1 MEKSSLE
8 PSILVDMKQ
17 VRIKFVSD
25 AIARKLWKQ
34 YFAKVDGV
42 IFLVDA
48 EDKERFPEAKKELS
62 VCGFE
67 VFGVVGIACSRGIGQ
82 CALRCPGKQD

>member
-1 MEKSSLE
+1 MGKSSLE

-17 VRIKFVSD
+17 VRTKSTSD
-25 AIARKLWKQ
+25 TIARKLWKQ

-62 VCGFE
+62 VMLSWLCN
-67 VFGVVGIACSRGIGQ
+67 S
-82 CALRCPGKQD
+82 

>member
-1 MEKSSLE
+1 MGKSSLE

-17 VRIKFVSD
+17 VRIKSEFD
-25 AIARKLWKQ
+25 TLARQLWKQ

-62 VCGFE
+62 VCDSEIF
-67 VFGVVGIACSRGIGQ
+67 
-82 CALRCPGKQD
+82 

>member
-1 MEKSSLE
+1 MTWLRS
-8 PSILVDMKQ
+8 
-17 VRIKFVSD
+17 R
-25 AIARKLWKQ
+25 IARKLWKQ

-62 VCGFE
+62 V
-67 VFGVVGIACSRGIGQ
+67 GVGMVGDR
-82 CALRCPGKQD
+82 

>member
-1 MEKSSLE
+1 MATNR
-8 PSILVDMKQ
+8 
-17 VRIKFVSD
+17 VRMTFLRSRV
-25 AIARKLWKQ
+25 ARKLWKQ

-62 VCGFE
+62 VESGE
-67 VFGVVGIACSRGIGQ
+67 DG
-82 CALRCPGKQD
+82 

>member
-1 MEKSSLE
+1 MAKSSSE
-8 PSILVDMKQ
+8 PSIWVVTNLVRMTWL
-17 VRIKFVSD
+17 RSR
-25 AIARKLWKQ
+25 IARKLWKQ

-62 VCGFE
+62 V
-67 VFGVVGIACSRGIGQ
+67 GVGTVGDR
-82 CALRCPGKQD
+82 

>member
-1 MEKSSLE
+1 MAKSSSE
-8 PSILVDMKQ
+8 PSIWVATNR
-17 VRIKFVSD
+17 VRMTFLRSRV
-25 AIARKLWKQ
+25 ARKLWKQ

-62 VCGFE
+62 VESGE
-67 VFGVVGIACSRGIGQ
+67 DG
-82 CALRCPGKQD
+82 